1 MRGQPDGQKS
11 YTTGLAV

>member
-1 MRGQPDGQKS
+1 MDKS